1 MPENVNEDLP
11 EQEGDLTPNTG
22 GAQTVLP
29 GEGATDASAAGAA
42 PGGTAIDRGVA
53 DTVTDADSGGDTVS
67 GDATLPDDEDTD
79 APTPAP
85 TDSAPTD

>member
-11 EQEGDLTPNTG
+11 EQESDLTPNTG

-29 GEGATDASAAGAA
+29 GEDASDASAAGAA
-42 PGGTAIDRGVA
+42 SGGTAIDRGVS

-67 GDATLPDDEDTD
+67 GDAGLPDDDATD
-79 APTPAP
+79 APVT
-85 TDSAPTD
+85 TD